1 MEFVIVT
8 GLSGSGKSSAV
19 NALEDIGFY
28 CIDNIPPILIK
39 DFANLC
45 LRTESLDKVAVV
57 TDSRGISFFNDFTSV
72 VADLKK
78 TDLNF
83 KILFLEASERKLVT
97 RYKETRRKHP
107 LSEKSN
113 GSLELAVK
121 NEEKLMLPIK
131 SMADYIID
139 TTLLTPQKLKL
150 RISEMF
156 AASSSDRLGVHIM
169 SFGFKFS
176 SAADADLVFDVRCL
190 PNPFYIDELRNKT
203 GLDKEVS
210 DYVMKFDE
218 AQTLFNKISDLVD
231 FLIPLYKREGKSQ
244 VVIAFGC
251 TGGKHR
257 SVTFAELL
265 SRHLQSRGDVHVT
278 VSHRDISRQAY

>member
-1 MEFVIVT
+1 MDFVIVT

-28 CIDNIPPILIK
+28 CIDNIPPVLIK

-45 LRTESLDKVAVV
+45 IRTESLDKVAVV
-57 TDSRGISFFNDFTSV
+57 TDSRGGDFFNGFSSV
-72 VADLKK
+72 IAELKK
-78 TDLNF
+78 SSLNF

-107 LSEKSN
+107 LAEKSG
-113 GSLELAVK
+113 GSLEEAVK
-121 NEEKLMLPIK
+121 LEEKMLLPIK
-131 SMADYIID
+131 SIADYIVD
-139 TTLLTPQKLKL
+139 TTMLTPQKLKN

-156 AASSSDRLGVHIM
+156 APNGTDRLSIHIM

-176 SAADADLVFDVRCL
+176 NAADADLVFDVRCL
-190 PNPFYIDELRNKT
+190 PNPFYIDELREQT
-203 GLDKEVS
+203 GLDKCVR
-210 DYVMKFDE
+210 DYVMNFDE
-218 AQTLFNKISDLVD
+218 SQQLYSKIEDLVD
-231 FLIPLYKREGKSQ
+231 FLIPLYKKEGKSQ

-257 SVTFAELL
+257 SVTFAKLL
-265 SRHLQSRGDVHVT
+265 SGHLMNSDVHVT
-278 VSHRDISRQAY
+278 VSHRDIGRQAY

>member
-1 MEFVIVT
+1 MDFVIVT

-28 CIDNIPPILIK
+28 CIDNIPPVLIK

-45 LRTESLDKVAVV
+45 IRTESLDKVAVV
-57 TDSRGISFFNDFTSV
+57 TDSRGGDFFNGFSSV
-72 VADLKK
+72 IAELKK
-78 TDLNF
+78 SSLNF

-107 LSEKSN
+107 LAEKSG
-113 GSLELAVK
+113 GSLEEAVK
-121 NEEKLMLPIK
+121 LEERMLLPIK
-131 SMADYIID
+131 SIADYIVD
-139 TTLLTPQKLKL
+139 TTMLTPQKLKN

-156 AASSSDRLGVHIM
+156 APNGTDRLSIHIM

-176 SAADADLVFDVRCL
+176 NAADADLVFDVRCL
-190 PNPFYIDELRNKT
+190 PNPFYIDELREQT
-203 GLDKEVS
+203 GLDKCVR
-210 DYVMKFDE
+210 DYVMNFDE
-218 AQTLFNKISDLVD
+218 SQQLYSKIEDLVD
-231 FLIPLYKREGKSQ
+231 FLIPLYKKEGKSQ

-257 SVTFAELL
+257 SVTFAKLL
-265 SRHLQSRGDVHVT
+265 SGHLMNSDVHVT
-278 VSHRDISRQAY
+278 VSHRDIGRQAY

>member
-1 MEFVIVT
+1 MDFVIVT

-28 CIDNIPPILIK
+28 CIDNIPPVLIK

-45 LRTESLDKVAVV
+45 IRTESLDKVAVV
-57 TDSRGISFFNDFTSV
+57 TDSRGGDFFNGFSSV
-72 VADLKK
+72 IAELKK
-78 TDLNF
+78 SSLNF

-107 LSEKSN
+107 LAEKSG
-113 GSLELAVK
+113 GSLEEAVK
-121 NEEKLMLPIK
+121 LEERMLLPIK
-131 SMADYIID
+131 SIADYIVD
-139 TTLLTPQKLKL
+139 TTMLTPQKLKN

-156 AASSSDRLGVHIM
+156 APHGSDRLSLHIM

-176 SAADADLVFDVRCL
+176 NAADADLVFDVRCL
-190 PNPFYIDELRNKT
+190 PNPFYIDELREQT
-203 GLDKEVS
+203 GLDKCVR
-210 DYVMKFDE
+210 DYVMNFDE
-218 AQTLFNKISDLVD
+218 SQQLYSKIEDLVD
-231 FLIPLYKREGKSQ
+231 FLIPLYKKEGKSQ

-257 SVTFAELL
+257 SVTFAKLL
-265 SRHLQSRGDVHVT
+265 SGHLMNSDVHVT
-278 VSHRDISRQAY
+278 VSHRDIGRQAY